1 MIATSHLIF
10 SNVSN
15 LLSGL
20 IMSDTRFYPLTIS
33 AVTPE
38 TKTAICISFNVP
50 AKLKETFAFTQGQ
63 FLTLSAIIDGKE
75 VRRAY
80 SICSGVDDGVLKV
93 GIKRVDGGV
102 FSNYAN
108 DNFKPGTQV
117 NVLPPQ
123 GSFFTE
129 LNSENQ
135 KRYMCLAV
143 GSGITPILSI
153 TKSILSSEPKSFV
166 TLLYGNRQTSQM
178 MFKEEL
184 SFLKNRYLERLQL
197 IHIMSMEDQ
206 GTDLL
211 AGRID
216 NKKGYKLQKSGLI
229 NIKNTDDVF
238 ICGPES
244 MMSEVSHGFRQ
255 EGLSDDSIHYELFG
269 SSADD
274 AQEALKKAKARR
286 EKFGDDKASKISLR
300 ADGRMITFPLST
312 VGENILDAGM
322 RNGIELP
329 YSCKAGVCSTCKAKL
344 VKGTVDM
351 DISHG
356 LELHEIEAGYILT
369 CQSHPTSD
377 EVEVDFDKR

>member
-1 MIATSHLIF
+1 
-10 SNVSN
+10 
-15 LLSGL
+15 
-20 IMSDTRFYPLTIS
+20 MSATRFYPLKIS
-33 AVTPE
+33 DVRPE
-38 TKTAICISFNVP
+38 TDTAVCISFEVP
-50 AKLKETFAFTQGQ
+50 AELKDTFAFTQGQ
-63 FLTLSAIIDGKE
+63 FLTLSATINGKE

-93 GIKRVDGGV
+93 GIKCVEGGV

-108 DNFKPGTQV
+108 DNFKVGV
-117 NVLPPQ
+117 EVDVLPPQ
-123 GSFFTE
+123 GTFFTKLDSQHE
-129 LNSENQ
+129 

-153 TKSILSSEPKSFV
+153 TKSILSREPKSFV
-166 TLLYGNRQTSQM
+166 TVLYGNRQTSQM

-184 SFLKNRYLERLQL
+184 SFLKNRYLDRLQI
-197 IHIMSMEDQ
+197 IHIMSREDQ
-206 GTDLL
+206 GSDLL
-211 AGRID
+211 GGRID
-216 NKKGYKLQKSGLI
+216 NTKGYKLQKSGLI

-244 MMSEVSHGFRQ
+244 MMSQVSHGFRL
-255 EGLSDDSIHYELFG
+255 EGLSEDCIHYELFG

-274 AQEALKKAKARR
+274 AQAALQKAKARR
-286 EKFGDDKASKISLR
+286 EKFGDAKASKINLR
-300 ADGRMITFPLST
+300 ADGRMISFPLST

-322 RNGIELP
+322 RNGMELP

-356 LELHEIEAGYILT
+356 LEPHEVEAGFILT
-369 CQSHPTSD
+369 CQAHPTSD

>member
-15 LLSGL
+15 LLAGL
-20 IMSDTRFYPLTIS
+20 LMSDTRFYPLRIS
-33 AVTPE
+33 SVTPE
-38 TKTAICISFNVP
+38 TDTAVCISFDVP
-50 AKLKETFAFTQGQ
+50 AELKDTFSFTQGQ

-75 VRRAY
+75 IRRAY
-80 SICSGVDDGVLKV
+80 SICSGVDDDTLKV

-108 DNFKPGTQV
+108 DNFKLGVEV
-117 NVLPPQ
+117 NVLQPQ
-123 GSFFTE
+123 GTFFTE

-143 GSGITPILSI
+143 GSGVTPILSI
-153 TKSILSSEPKSFV
+153 TKSILSREPKSFV
-166 TLLYGNRQTSQM
+166 TLLYGNRQTTQM

-211 AGRID
+211 SGRID
-216 NKKGYKLQKSGLI
+216 NKKGYKLQKAGLI
-229 NIKNTDDVF
+229 DIKNTDDVF

-244 MMSEVSHGFRQ
+244 MMSEVSHGFRS
-255 EGLSDDSIHYELFG
+255 EGLAEDRIHYELFG
-269 SSADD
+269 SSAAD
-274 AQEALKKAKARR
+274 AQKVLEKAKERR

-322 RNGIELP
+322 RNGMELP

-356 LELHEIEAGYILT
+356 LEPHEVEAGYILT

-377 EVEVDFDKR
+377 DVEVDFDKR